1 MWRST
6 TTLFFGVIT
15 MVDMNQLLNSLVQR
29 GMSASSQGRIENSLG
44 DDALANILEQQ
55 FGVARKLVPAGVPAS
70 QDSPSSWDSRVP
82 EAEDAPS
89 SWPSRVPTSS
99 GGSASRPANVPQS
112 RGGAG
117 KPAGGGLPDLGGLF
131 GKSFKQALGAGA
143 MALLASIAMKALT
156 GGGKTSGAS
165 RLMGGDDDLA
175 GAGATSSAGLAN
187 QPDHSLAELT
197 IKAMVNAAKADGQV
211 DEDEFQKIV
220 GELQGDQ
227 LTQAE
232 RDFFLNEVRK
242 PMCTEEIIRAV
253 PNRQAAAQIYA
264 ASLLAI
270 EVDTPREEAY
280 MQQLASGLGLDSKT
294 VQQIHETLG
303 LNQLG
308 GVN

>member
-1 MWRST
+1 MA
-6 TTLFFGVIT
+6 
-15 MVDMNQLLNSLVQR
+15 DMNQLLNALIQR
-29 GMSASSQGRIENSLG
+29 GMSASSQSRIENSLG

-70 QDSPSSWDSRVP
+70 QDAPLPWDSRAP
-82 EAEDAPS
+82 EAEAAPPLR
-89 SWPSRVPTSS
+89 PSRVPT
-99 GGSASRPANVPQS
+99 GTGSPASRPANVPQP

-117 KPAGGGLPDLGGLF
+117 PTAGSGLPDLGGLF

-143 MALLASIAMKALT
+143 MALLASIAMKALS

-165 RLMGGDDDLA
+165 RLMAGDDDLA
-175 GAGATSSAGLAN
+175 GAGATSSAGVASS
-187 QPDHSLAELT
+187 PDHSLAELT
-197 IKAMVNAAKADGQV
+197 IKAMVNAAKADGQI

-242 PMCTEEIIRAV
+242 PMCTEEIIRSV
-253 PNRQAAAQIYA
+253 PNRQAAAQLYA

-270 EVDTPREEAY
+270 EVDTPR
-280 MQQLASGLGLDSKT
+280 
-294 VQQIHETLG
+294 
-303 LNQLG
+303 
-308 GVN
+308 